1 MHIDEVRRMTA
12 AVAADPT
19 NRQLRE
25 PDGPGGV
32 YYSPHADAAARLA
45 CGCVIDATLD
55 VIREAAAPPAKAPR
69 GYRPVSFALVRPPGH
84 HAGAD
89 DTPCHRAE
97 GFCFYNSVAVAAGC
111 ALAQGVRKI
120 AILDWDVH
128 HGNGTQHIFE
138 EDPNVLY
145 VSLHRYGSGFFPG
158 TGAFDEVGKAA
169 GRGRTLNV
177 PWLQAGLGDAD
188 YAAAF
193 DLVIMP
199 VLREFAPQLVLIS
212 AGFDAALGDIQGK
225 MRMSPDGYARL
236 TRSLFS
242 LPECAL
248 VAVLEG
254 GYHLE
259 ASAECAEAVL
269 RVMLEEGERGRGG
282 GEGKCGG
289 TAADA
294 RSSSSS
300 SNSRGTGRGTGR
312 GGSSGTGSSRDG
324 SCGIGSSRDGSC
336 GIGSSRDGSCG
347 GRGTNGSGVAG
358 SLGTH
363 TELLLRQ
370 VLDVQREFWQCLR
383 EPAHALEVE
392 AYFRQPAGRKRG
404 RSDI

>member
-1 MHIDEVRRMTA
+1 VVRGEVRSA
-12 AVAADPT
+12 
-19 NRQLRE
+19 
-25 PDGPGGV
+25 
-32 YYSPHADAAARLA
+32 
-45 CGCVIDATLD
+45 
-55 VIREAAAPPAKAPR
+55 
-69 GYRPVSFALVRPPGH
+69 FALVRPPGH
-84 HAGAD
+84 HAEAD
-89 DTPCHRAE
+89 EAF
-97 GFCFYNSVAVAAGC
+97 GFCFFNGAAVAAAAARREHG
-111 ALAQGVRKI
+111 LDRV
-120 AILDWDVH
+120 AIVDWDVH

-138 EDPNVLY
+138 EDPNILY

-404 RSDI
+404 RSEI